1 MAVEIDWLRDFLTL
15 AETGHFGRSARA
27 RHVTQPA
34 FSRRIRAI
42 EDWAGAA
49 LVDRATYPAELTRAG
64 RRFRERARKVI
75 AELDL
80 AREELRGLA
89 DAADARIVGFSA
101 LHALALTFFPD
112 WLARIE
118 RTSGALVTRLM
129 ADNLLDCVE
138 SFAAGRADFL
148 LIYAHPEIPLM
159 LDPARFEYAVLGGE
173 RILPV
178 AAADARGKPRW
189 RLADGAAYLRYA
201 PDTFLGRAAD
211 LALAR
216 AKTKPALAPV
226 YENAMA
232 EALKT
237 MALAGRG
244 LAWLPER
251 SVAAELA
258 RGALAAVDPACAV
271 DVEIRL
277 YRAATPADAAADAVW
292 RAATAETP
300 LPPLPRS
307 PKTKRRTR

>member
-15 AETGHFGRSARA
+15 AESGHFGRSAKA

-34 FSRRIRAI
+34 FSRRIRAV
-42 EDWAGAA
+42 EDWAGAS
-49 LVDRATYPAELTRAG
+49 LIDRATYPASLTRAG
-64 RRFRERARKVI
+64 ARFRERARKVV

-89 DAADARIVGFSA
+89 DTADSRVVGFCA
-101 LHALALTFFPD
+101 LHTLALTFFPE
-112 WLARIE
+112 WLARLE
-118 RTSGALVTRLM
+118 GATGPLVTRLM

-138 SFAAGRADFL
+138 SFAAARADFL

-159 LDPARFEYAVLGGE
+159 LDPARFEHAVLGTE
-173 RILPV
+173 RLVPV
-178 AAADARGKPRW
+178 SAAARGRPRW
-189 RLADGAAYLRYA
+189 RIVDGAAYLRYA

-216 AKTKPALAPV
+216 AKHKPRLAPI

-237 MALAGRG
+237 MVLAGRG

-251 SVAAELA
+251 SIAAERAQGTLVELDS
-258 RGALAAVDPACAV
+258 ALSV

-277 YRAATPADAAADAVW
+277 YRAATAADSAVETVW

-300 LPPLPRS
+300 VPSLS
-307 PKTKRRTR
+307 RTRSKTRSRR